1 MKCENGLWHYHGKIY
16 ATFHD
21 ALRVAWD
28 KKLDVRNDNLL
39 AVYRLCS
46 GFYYNSMDMPGGGS
60 DVQEVEGPMR
70 LIDADKL
77 RGRVCEIFLC
87 AEPNSAEERR
97 FAIVLGLIDSEQ
109 TITLPPNDP
118 LTLEQ
123 LREMDGEP
131 VWLHTFSAVQKKTQI
146 SQWAILE
153 CSSNANAIFLRAGVN
168 SRLTKWFCNYG
179 TRWLAYRR
187 RPEDANLD

>member
-1 MKCENGLWHYHGKIY
+1 
-16 ATFHD
+16 
-21 ALRVAWD
+21 
-28 KKLDVRNDNLL
+28 
-39 AVYRLCS
+39 
-46 GFYYNSMDMPGGGS
+46 
-60 DVQEVEGPMR
+60 MR

-131 VWLHTFSAVQKKTQI
+131 VWIAKMDGSGGVWMLVDAEYELCREAHGEMAVFENCGKT
-146 SQWAILE
+146 
-153 CSSNANAIFLRAGVN
+153 
-168 SRLTKWFCNYG
+168 
-179 TRWLAYRR
+179 WLAYRR